1 MGIFTFPLA
10 GGLTAV
16 IYTDA
21 LQTVIMVVGA
31 LILMFIGEFFGMN
44 EYKNYKVWWNWMS
57 PYGEVGSG

>member
-44 EYKNYKVWWNWMS
+44 EYKNYKV
-57 PYGEVGSG
+57 